1 MMRIKF
7 LIILFLPLMMYG
19 QPPIC
24 PVNPGW
30 TFVGSHSDE
39 FSGKALDTAKWWDF
53 NPAWYGRKPA
63 YFDRANVSVS
73 DGNLIL
79 TARAQAPEAV
89 TVENRAR
96 GYDQYTTAI
105 VKSKTRVRYGY
116 FEARVKSMDAAVCNA
131 FWLYDPLEPAQ
142 KYREGDASEEID
154 IFEFFGKPAQE
165 DNKRMY
171 FATVHRYETPYVE
184 SIVNKKKTKL
194 PDYAFKKRMPF
205 DFQDDFH
212 VYGLLW
218 TEKELVWYVDGE
230 EVFRRANDYFHRP
243 LHIIFDAEIMKDW
256 VGLPDPAD
264 LPARMNIDYIRIW
277 TP

>member
-7 LIILFLPLMMYG
+7 LFILFLPLVMNG

-154 IFEFFGKPAQE
+154 ILSFLVSRRRKTTSVCVLQRYTATRR
-165 DNKRMY
+165 RMWSPSS
-171 FATVHRYETPYVE
+171 TR
-184 SIVNKKKTKL
+184 
-194 PDYAFKKRMPF
+194 KKRNCLTMLSKNGC
-205 DFQDDFH
+205 H
-212 VYGLLW
+212 LI
-218 TEKELVWYVDGE
+218 
-230 EVFRRANDYFHRP
+230 FRTIFTSMGYFGRKRSS
-243 LHIIFDAEIMKDW
+243 F
-256 VGLPDPAD
+256 G
-264 LPARMNIDYIRIW
+264 
-277 TP
+277 T